1 MVQAVQKMNGF
12 YRKKNGF
19 TFIELIVAIALI
31 AAMAT
36 VVVPNLW
43 RHTPEQERDSFVAKL
58 NSFTG
63 LVWYNALV
71 TGRLHKILIDL
82 NTGRLLAEVQ
92 TDQLTSQGD
101 LKFAPMELDY
111 QASELMLDP
120 RFKLREIYING
131 RNALDGSNDK
141 FWFYISSDG
150 LAQAVMLNF
159 IDQQSN
165 TSEDSNKN
173 IYSLVL
179 NPFSAQFKLSDEE
192 FKV

>member
-1 MVQAVQKMNGF
+1 MVQAVQKKNGF
-12 YRKKNGF
+12 YRNLHGF

-36 VVVPNLW
+36 IVVPNLW
-43 RHTPEQERDSFVAKL
+43 RQTPDQERESFVAKL
-58 NSFTG
+58 NAFTG

-71 TGRLHKILIDL
+71 TGKLHKILIDL
-82 NTGRLLAEVQ
+82 NAGKLFAEVQ
-92 TDQLTSQGD
+92 TDQVTGQGE

-111 QASELMLDP
+111 QASELVLEP
-120 RFKLREIYING
+120 RFRLREIYING
-131 RNALDGSNDK
+131 RNTMDGSNDK

-150 LAQAVMLNF
+150 LAQPVTLNF
-159 IDQQSN
+159 ADQQVVPS
-165 TSEDSNKN
+165 SENSN

-192 FKV
+192 FKA